1 MRSNKSFIFW
11 SIWNYAF
18 IMFDGFFFGVN
29 LAESRWG
36 WAAFFLAAALL
47 MVWSQ
52 ALNAMLRDR
61 GKKAGIPSRMVPVVE
76 YTTEP
81 SDMLKDL
88 LALKNAV
95 WAEAFTI
102 NLLGDTTIEE
112 ALDDLGYQLRGEPG
126 LAAPGEAM
134 LAPDNRTVI
143 VRSEDAGEMG
153 PEYERVM
160 NELYSLPINHGRSFQ
175 KLDRGT
181 PPMGV

>member
-11 SIWNYAF
+11 SIWNYAVM
-18 IMFDGFFFGVN
+18 IFDAWIAG
-29 LAESRWG
+29 ESIARHEYVWA
-36 WAAFFLAAALL
+36 AAFFALALL
-47 MVWSQ
+47 MVWAQSVNRQ
-52 ALNAMLRDR
+52 LRER
-61 GKKAGIPSRMVPVVE
+61 GKQAGIPSRMVPVVE